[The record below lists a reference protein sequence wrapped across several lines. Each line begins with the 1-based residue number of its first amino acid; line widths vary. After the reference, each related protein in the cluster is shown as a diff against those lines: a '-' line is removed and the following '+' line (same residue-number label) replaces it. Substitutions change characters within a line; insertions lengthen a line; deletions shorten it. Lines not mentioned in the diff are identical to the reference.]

1 MRGNTCLS
9 RRKDLN
15 DQKHRHI
22 WQRIRV
28 IRLKRRSRFN
38 SFTEWIDKKLHKGR
52 NQCKAEETKQ
62 ESYLSFSRNFHRFK
76 NKYIFWIFHP
86 QLRVEQLL
94 FTHRECR
101 ELLFINVDDL
111 RHVWVLNVFLQLQ
124 TKQHQWKK
132 HFTHT
137 VTMLFVTVK
146 VLTPCVP
153 WYCQVEP
160 SYCHRLHISFMW
172 IIFLKP
178 QREKMMQ

>member
-15 DQKHRHI
+15 DQKYRHI

-38 SFTEWIDKKLHKGR
+38 SFTEWKAGINAKLKKQSRKVIYPSVVTFTVLKT
-52 NQCKAEETKQ
+52 NTSSEYFT
-62 ESYLSFSRNFHRFK
+62 LSCVSSSS
-76 NKYIFWIFHP
+76 
-86 QLRVEQLL
+86 

-137 VTMLFVTVK
+137 VNSWKHWKL
-146 VLTPCVP
+146 
-153 WYCQVEP
+153 
-160 SYCHRLHISFMW
+160 MW
-172 IIFLKP
+172 ILSPCCLSQWRFRHHVFPDTAKWNHLIVTGCTFLLC
-178 QREKMMQ
+178 ELFF